1 MRLLIALTSP
11 IDGAVDPPVELMT
24 PLPSIVTV
32 EPSTLTPPR
41 VPLAVTPAV
50 GSVYPPALALSSPVA
65 ASIVRP
71 VPTLIPPRTD
81 ADA

>member
-1 MRLLIALTSP
+1 MCPVIVTSPRASSAMLVDVALTSP

-50 GSVYPPALALSSPVA
+50 GSV
-65 ASIVRP
+65 
-71 VPTLIPPRTD
+71 
-81 ADA
+81 

>member
-1 MRLLIALTSP
+1 MLAETALTSP

-50 GSVYPPALALSSPVA
+50 GNVYAPALALRTPVA
-65 ASIVRP
+65 ASIVRLE
-71 VPTLIPPRTD
+71 PTLIPPRTV